1 MSKLAPETK
10 LAIEDSIRWI
20 TARQEGE
27 IIVLSTEVL
36 ANLQELAS
44 FAHSNLYT
52 TTATSR
58 NSHLPPSH
66 DLRRTSKKKDK
77 GKQAQN
83 QGLGQDQ
90 GQGEDQGQNTAPRKP
105 GGQPNHEPHVREF
118 FENPDQVVEL
128 RPDAIPEGYKEVAC
142 ERRQVVEFVTKRHLT
157 EYRSYIYEDEH
168 GHRISALFPKSAE
181 KPVQYDNSV
190 KVEVVHESV
199 SNFIPYKRLTET
211 ISEKG
216 GIPLAEG
223 SVFNYLEEAHE
234 LLESFERWTCFSL
247 LRSLSMHNDETG
259 VRIADASNGR
269 GWIHSASTSWVTLF
283 MPHEKRGEEAM
294 ISMGILPL
302 YKDVSIHDFWGSY
315 FSFPCAHAVCN
326 AHLVRELEACAERDG
341 ATWAK
346 DMINLLYDS
355 NDSLLKGEMTPER
368 IEETSRRYDEIVALG
383 YTQCPPPPP
392 RRGKKGRAAQGKT
405 RCLLNRFKGHKDKV
419 LRFLTDPNVPFTNNQ
434 AERDIRMIKV
444 HQKVSGCFR
453 TMRGARFFCRIRSY
467 LSTCRK
473 HGISA
478 VQALTLLFEG
488 KLPDFVDL
496 SVIPAD
502 FMSTGLPNDI
512 PPKGQNKEEDGVTV
526 EAA

>member
-1 MSKLAPETK
+1 MSKLTPETK
-10 LAIEDSIRWI
+10 LAIEGSIQWI

-27 IIVLSTEVL
+27 TITLSSDVL
-36 ANLQELAS
+36 AGLNKLAK
-44 FAHSNLYT
+44 FAHSKLYT

-58 NSHLPPSH
+58 NSHMPPSH
-66 DLRRTSKKKDK
+66 DLRRTSRKK
-77 GKQAQN
+77 GKEKESQDQN
-83 QGLGQDQ
+83 QEQGQDQ
-90 GQGEDQGQNTAPRKP
+90 GQNAAPRKP
-105 GGQPNHEPHVREF
+105 GAQPNHEPHIREP

-128 RPDAIPEGYKEVAC
+128 RPDAIPAGYKEVAC
-142 ERRQVVEFVTKRHLT
+142 ERRQVVQLVTKRHVT
-157 EYRSYIYEDEH
+157 EYRAYIYEDEH
-168 GHRISALFPKSAE
+168 GHRISAPFPESVE
-181 KPVQYDNSV
+181 KPVRYGNSV
-190 KVEVVHESV
+190 KVEVVHASV
-199 SNFIPYKRLTET
+199 SNFIPYKRITDT

-234 LLESFERWTCFSL
+234 RLEAFERWSCFCLLHSL
-247 LRSLSMHNDETG
+247 AMNNDETG
-259 VRIADASNGR
+259 VRIAELPKGK

-294 ISMGILPL
+294 IAMGILPL
-302 YKDVSIHDFWGSY
+302 YKGVSIHDFWGSY
-315 FSFPCAHAVCN
+315 FSFPCFHAVCN

-341 ATWAK
+341 TTWAIQLK
-346 DMINLLYDS
+346 DLLCSS
-355 NDSLLKGEMTPER
+355 NEALLKGEMTPER
-368 IEETSRRYDEIVALG
+368 IEEISRRYDEIVALG

-392 RRGKKGRAAQGKT
+392 RKSKKGRAAQGKT
-405 RCLLNRFKGHKDKV
+405 RCLLNRFKEHKDKV

-434 AERDIRMIKV
+434 AERDIRMTKV

-453 TMRGARFFCRIRSY
+453 TMNGARFFCRIRSY

-496 SVIPAD
+496 SMIPAD
-502 FMSTGLPNDI
+502 FMPTGLPNDI
-512 PPKGQNKEEDGVTV
+512 PPKGQNKEEEGVAA